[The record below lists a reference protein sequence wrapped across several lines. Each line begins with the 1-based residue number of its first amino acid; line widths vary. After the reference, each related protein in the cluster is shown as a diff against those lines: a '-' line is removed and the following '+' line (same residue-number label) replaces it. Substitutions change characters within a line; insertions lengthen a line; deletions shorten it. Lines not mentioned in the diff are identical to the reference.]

1 MRPLIFTLIS
11 LSSSL
16 GQGLGLDPVVRRGR
30 QQAIHGSCAGT
41 ANHQKGQS
49 RQREE
54 VVLITFS
61 LLCTSPV
68 HPEAESTMNQR
79 DGYYH
84 VAKDPKGCNAGEQSE
99 EKTQTAKEFRGN
111 GQKCECGRDVQHS
124 REETHRAGEA
134 ISTKPSQHLLG
145 TVGEE
150 DHSKH
155 QSKNSRCNVVVS
167 GNQLSKHR
175 NSLRRSLSR
184 VDQTPNKMITLI

>member
-16 GQGLGLDPVVRRGR
+16 GPGLGLDPVVRRGR

-68 HPEAESTMNQR
+68 HPEAESTKNQR
-79 DGYYH
+79 DGHYH
-84 VAKDPKGCNAGEQSE
+84 VAKDSKGCNAREQSKD
-99 EKTQTAKEFRGN
+99 KTQSTEEFRGN
-111 GQKCECGRDVQHS
+111 GQKCEYGRDVQHS

-134 ISTKPSQHLLG
+134 ISTEPPEHLLSA
-145 TVGEE
+145 VGEE
-150 DHSKH
+150 DHSEH
-155 QSKNSRCNVVVS
+155 QSKNSRCGVVIG
-167 GNQLSKHR
+167 GNQFTKHR
-175 NSLRRSLSR
+175 NSLRGMFAAPSR
-184 VDQTPNKMITLI
+184 ANRR